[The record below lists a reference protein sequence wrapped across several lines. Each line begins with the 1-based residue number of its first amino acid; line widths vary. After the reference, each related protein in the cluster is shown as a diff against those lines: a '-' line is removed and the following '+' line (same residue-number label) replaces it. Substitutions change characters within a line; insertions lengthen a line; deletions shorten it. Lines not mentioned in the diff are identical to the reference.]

1 MSMRFSKIA
10 YCAFTEN
17 VFANS
22 GLTPCISRRVT
33 EDSPHAEK
41 GPLTAVNF
49 LKLLL
54 I

>member
-10 YCAFTEN
+10 SCAFTEN
-17 VFANS
+17 VFTNS
-22 GLTPCISRRVT
+22 GLTPSISRRVT
-33 EDSPHAEK
+33 QDIPHAEK
-41 GPLTAVNF
+41 GPLTSVNF